1 MKKKILIVGGSGF
14 IGYHLAKEAVKK
26 NYLVSIISKNKPS
39 KNWMY
44 MIESISE
51 VRCDDQSF
59 RIDFKSNLRFSRTL
73 SKKEW

>member
-1 MKKKILIVGGSGF
+1 MRIFFQNQSNKPDSNEWIEPK
-14 IGYHLAKEAVKK
+14 
-26 NYLVSIISKNKPS
+26 KNKPS
-39 KNWMY
+39 KNCMY

-73 SKKEW
+73 SKKE